1 MLTQDAST
9 MDWRFTMKK
18 LLKGIVTLASLAAM
32 VAGAYYLIKKYVLDD
47 DLSDFDLY
55 DDLDNL
61 NEFDDDFDEELNS
74 SFMNEENNKNGKEYV
89 KLDLSSAEG
98 AATPDAEAGASEDGA
113 DTDSDNAASDA
124 DAVVTD

>member
-1 MLTQDAST
+1 
-9 MDWRFTMKK
+9 MKK

-32 VAGAYYLIKKYVLDD
+32 VAGACYLIKKYVLDC

-55 DDLDNL
+55 DDLDSL

-98 AATPDAEAGASEDGA
+98 AVTPDASKDNT
-113 DTDSDNAASDA
+113 DTDSDDAASDA
-124 DAVVTD
+124 DTVVTD

>member
-1 MLTQDAST
+1 
-9 MDWRFTMKK
+9 MKK